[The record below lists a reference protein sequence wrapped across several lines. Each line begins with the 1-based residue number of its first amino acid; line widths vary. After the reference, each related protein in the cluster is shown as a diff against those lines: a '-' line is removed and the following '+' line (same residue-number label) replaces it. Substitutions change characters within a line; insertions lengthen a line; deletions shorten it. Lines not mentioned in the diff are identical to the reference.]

1 VTGHGLP
8 TPAPTVSPEARPYWD
23 ATAEGRL
30 LLPRCEECSAL
41 IWYPRGFC
49 PACSTSRIAWVE
61 ASGRGTVYSYTVLHR
76 GAMGPYR
83 GAEPYVLAYVELE
96 EGPRVLT
103 NLVDCDPQA
112 IAIGDPVQA
121 VFAETGA
128 GPSLVRFSPR

>member
-1 VTGHGLP
+1 VTGEGLP
-8 TPAPTVSPEARPYWD
+8 TPAPTVGPEARPYWD

-30 LLPRCEECSAL
+30 VLPRCEDCNVL
-41 IWYPRGFC
+41 IWYPRGFG
-49 PACSTSRIAWVE
+49 PACSSTRIAWVE
-61 ASGRGTVYSYTVLHR
+61 ASGRGTVYSYTVVHR

-112 IAIGDPVQA
+112 IGVGDA
-121 VFAETGA
+121 VEVVFVETGE
-128 GPSLVRFSPR
+128 GPSLVRFAPR